1 MRLFLKCFNHCG
13 HQGRGQCY
21 DKLESSAFGLKKV
34 EVQEAREFGNENSVL
49 CESGDETRMTWDYI
63 VKFNANASDHVRY
76 EN

>member
-1 MRLFLKCFNHCG
+1 MVIREG
-13 HQGRGQCY
+13 A
-21 DKLESSAFGLKKV
+21 SATTNWNPVHLALKKV